1 MSKKVKI
8 SIDRDQCTG
17 CGICIRFCPK
27 DVLEMSEDLNKYGN
41 YFTEAARPEDC
52 IVCRRC
58 ELYCPDFAI
67 SVEEIDGEGG
77 EE

>member
-1 MSKKVKI
+1 
-8 SIDRDQCTG
+8 
-17 CGICIRFCPK
+17 
-27 DVLEMSEDLNKYGN
+27 MSEDLNKYGN

-67 SVEEIDGEGG
+67 SVEEIEDESENQEG